1 MNSENYLKDIYKD
14 FFGEYDERKKGL
26 NLEVDKEINL
36 ESEIDKLHITDES
49 KILFKKIIDYIY
61 NYNSEKR
68 YIPFNISIVKL
79 TDKTVESILKILNIA
94 VNKSKY
100 LSGASV
106 SELSLYK
113 LEDINFNKIFEENN
127 IIVIKDI
134 NGLELESVN
143 DKQKY
148 MHFLEEALEKNKNI
162 SLLVCDNN
170 KDLNNVFTY
179 NRNLKDKYYV
189 FNLIEEKEDKSIIYN
204 EILENTSLNEELK
217 IKLLDYIT
225 LTYDKSELDCETYKN
240 NLINYL
246 LLNNNI
252 PKIQEE
258 KSIEEIFASLNEL
271 VGLDKVKK
279 TLYDLVDLMQLK
291 EKTDGTLKI
300 GSVNLHMIFLG
311 NPGTGKTTIARLL
324 CGILYNLHYIKEN
337 KLIEVTS
344 KDLIAEYVGQTA
356 IKTNE
361 VIQKAKGGILFIDEA
376 YMLGDKNNSYNDDA
390 IGTLIAEMENNRDN
404 LVVIFAGYTKEM
416 QSFLNANS
424 GIASRIGYTLEFDD
438 YTTDELISIFDGMVK
453 KAGFEVTNEAHDKL
467 RTIID
472 ENRNSE
478 NFGNARFIRN
488 IYEKSII
495 KHASNTKNNKSKK
508 VLKTITDKDI
518 NMEHLIN

>member
-1 MNSENYLKDIYKD
+1 MNSEDYLKDVYRD
-14 FFGEYDERKKGL
+14 FFGEYEDRKKKL
-26 NLEVDKEINL
+26 NLEIDQNVNL
-36 ESEIDKLHITDES
+36 EEEIDKLHINDES
-49 KILFKKIIDYIY
+49 KELFKKIIDYIY
-61 NYNSEKR
+61 NYNNEKR
-68 YIPFNISIVKL
+68 YIPFNISIIKL
-79 TDKTVESILKILNIA
+79 TDKTTAAILKILSIA
-94 VNKSKY
+94 VNHSKY
-100 LSGASV
+100 LEGTKL

-113 LEDINFNKIFEENN
+113 LEDFNFNKIFKENN

-148 MHFLEEALEKNKNI
+148 MHSLEEALSKNKNI
-162 SLLVCDNN
+162 SLLVCDSN

-179 NRNLKDKYYV
+179 NRDLKDKYYI
-189 FNLIEEKEDKSIIYN
+189 FNLVESKEEKSIVYN
-204 EILENTSLNEELK
+204 EILENTSLSEELEVR
-217 IKLLDYIT
+217 LLDYIT
-225 LTYDKSELDCETYKN
+225 LTYDKSELDSETYKN

-246 LLNNNI
+246 LLNNDI
-252 PKIQEE
+252 PKIEEE
-258 KSIEEIFASLNEL
+258 KSIDEIFESLNEL
-271 VGLDKVKK
+271 VGLNKVKK
-279 TLYDLVDLMQLK
+279 TLYDLVDLMKLK
-291 EKTDGTLKI
+291 EKTEGTLKI

-361 VIQKAKGGILFIDEA
+361 VIEKAKGGILFIDEA

-438 YTTDELISIFDGMVK
+438 YSTDELIAIFDGMVK
-453 KAGFEVTNEAHDKL
+453 KAGFEVTDEAHNKL

-478 NFGNARFIRN
+478 NFGNARFVRN

-495 KHASNTKNNKSKK
+495 KHAANTKNNKSKK
-508 VLKTITDKDI
+508 KLKTITDKDI
-518 NMEHLIN
+518 NMENLIN